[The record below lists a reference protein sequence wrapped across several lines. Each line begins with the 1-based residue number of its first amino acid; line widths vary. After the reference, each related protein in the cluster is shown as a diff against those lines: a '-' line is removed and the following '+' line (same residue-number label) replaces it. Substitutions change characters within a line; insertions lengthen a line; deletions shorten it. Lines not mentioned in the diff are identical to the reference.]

1 MEIRGTGEASRG
13 IFSSQASRGDLSR
26 HRVGGTSER
35 ERERER
41 EEWKRERERENASCE
56 GGCEGRRGVEKANI
70 GTMVSGDSG
79 RGKWARAVLVVVA
92 GRAVAQ
98 HEIPSNFERLPISC
112 VS

>member
-35 ERERER
+35 ERARER
-41 EEWKRERERENASCE
+41 QRENASCE

>member
-35 ERERER
+35 ERE
-41 EEWKRERERENASCE
+41 RERERENASCE